1 MLHHSTAFEVEHE
14 SVWFSLGYNSEYFAR
29 TKVWS
34 GSYFIFITNTGRL
47 SKWQLSWS
55 LLFPRHFF
63 LRLCTVMFIYITES
77 PSVINHRLLPS
88 SLPSYLYSFFKSANV
103 NQYRFITKV
112 KYESHRNFGRENCR
126 VRVNFY
132 LNTITLLHVCGM

>member
-55 LLFPRHFF
+55 LLFPRYFF
-63 LRLCTVMFIYITES
+63 LRLCTVMFIYINES

-88 SLPSYLYSFFKSANV
+88 SLPSYLYSLFESANV

-112 KYESHRNFGRENCR
+112 KYESHRSWRLVVKISLE
-126 VRVNFY
+126 
-132 LNTITLLHVCGM
+132 LESISI